1 LKWFYADKFHG
12 GSLEKAGNTL
22 ENYNREMRRSDLAYM
37 MFFGGASLV
46 MLLFGVFFLF
56 IPDMNGDYDD
66 GVIVASLQILRL
78 SFVVIFI
85 LIAAGVDSKVFN
97 AYKINYLFIFEID
110 QHTKMNADQL
120 FKVSGLL
127 GFIWSLCFTMTVMEE
142 KITVFYGA
150 PAIFIVILFLAMLF
164 YCVQPCFKC
173 GYRTARYQLLI
184 TLIEIF
190 KAPFGRVRFRDFFFA
205 DVLTSV
211 GHTMQDFGVSI
222 FYITS

>member
-1 LKWFYADKFHG
+1 
-12 GSLEKAGNTL
+12 
-22 ENYNREMRRSDLAYM
+22 
-37 MFFGGASLV
+37 

-56 IPDMNGDYDD
+56 IPDYNGKYAE
-66 GVIVASLQILRL
+66 GGIVASLNILRL
-78 SFVVIFI
+78 TFVVIFI
-85 LIAAGVDSKVFN
+85 LLAAGCASKVFN

-110 QHTKMNADQL
+110 QHSKMNADQL

-127 GFIWSLCFTMTVMEE
+127 GFIWSLCFTMTVIEE
-142 KITVFYGA
+142 KLKVFDGL
-150 PAIFIVILFLAMLF
+150 PLIFMVVLFLGMLF

-190 KAPFGRVRFRDFFFA
+190 KSPFGRVRFRDFFFA

-211 GHTMQDFGVSI
+211 GHTMQDFGIAI